1 MSLPFHLPDFLFC
14 FIYLLFYYADVFF
27 FSAWTPFVH
36 SFFHS
41 FIRPAV
47 RSLDLSIIQPGMH
60 DVQREAESSK
70 EHGARRCC
78 VSSGSFPIFC
88 RHSPCLVHLESV
100 NNTLFAERVSYSSIL
115 AIEIKLGRSHQPKNS
130 CKIKSWNVVVLSSHK
145 AFCRDITV

>member
-1 MSLPFHLPDFLFC
+1 MS
-14 FIYLLFYYADVFF
+14 FF
-27 FSAWTPFVH
+27 FRNGHLSYIRFFIH
-36 SFFHS
+36 SFVPQS
-41 FIRPAV
+41 GP
-47 RSLDLSIIQPGMH
+47 LDLSIIQPGMH

-115 AIEIKLGRSHQPKNS
+115 AIEIKLGRSHQPRNS